1 MKYWQIIG
9 HTFYF
14 VPLLL
19 DFPSL
24 VVLAHGSSTKKK
36 SAQPRRRQTT
46 TVLTVWRL
54 KKSSRSLSIKSY
66 IQFVQRMML
75 DAPCNL
81 HDQLLKNTTKIPF
94 PRTFSSQWK
103 RRENMPAWQTNYGW
117 SSTFDSL
124 FTPKSCT
131 CEVVQSTATCRA
143 GLEQAARSVLAR
155 HATDSRSN
163 IKYGSS
169 AIFLSKWRDV
179 GKWTRSLLCT

>member
-1 MKYWQIIG
+1 MKYWQFIG

-24 VVLAHGSSTKKK
+24 VVLAHGSSTKQK

-54 KKSSRSLSIKSY
+54 KKSSRSLSTKSY
-66 IQFVQRMML
+66 IQFVQRIII

-103 RRENMPAWQTNYGW
+103 RRMNISAWQTNYGLEVPRLIR
-117 SSTFDSL
+117 SSHL
-124 FTPKSCT
+124 K
-131 CEVVQSTATCRA
+131 V
-143 GLEQAARSVLAR
+143 VLAR
-155 HATDSRSN
+155 LCSRLQLVEQVSN
-163 IKYGSS
+163 KR
-169 AIFLSKWRDV
+169 ALSPSKTTQRL
-179 GKWTRSLLCT
+179 TLTLTL